1 MATTNNNQIAVR
13 MYQKQFM
20 QLMQTVFQAQSAF
33 SPAFGELQAHDGV
46 QNKDIAF
53 YVKTNDLAVVI
64 GEYSTDEN
72 TAFGSG
78 TGNSSR
84 FGERKEIIYA
94 DTDVPYTFE
103 WAIHE
108 GLDRYTVNT
117 DLDAAVADRLNLQ
130 AQAKTRFFNVKLG
143 KALVEAA
150 SEDLGSDLSTG
161 DKINAAFETVV
172 QKFTDLEIVVP
183 ARAYVTA
190 DIYNAI
196 IDYDKVTNFKGSK
209 VNIDENGILSFRGIT
224 VNKTPARYMDGKQII
239 FAPDNIGH
247 AFIGIVTTRT
257 IESEDFDGVALQG
270 AGKGGTFILDDNKAA
285 IFTAGATE
293 VTGITLSQ
301 KTASIKVGA
310 TKQVTVSAEP
320 ATASNAS
327 SVVSAAIFA
336 SSDTNVATVATDGTI
351 TGVAAGTATITA
363 TSGDFTATVAVTV
376 TEA

>member
-1 MATTNNNQIAVR
+1 MTTNNNDLPVR
-13 MYQKQFM
+13 TYQKQFA
-20 QLMQTVFQAQSAF
+20 QLLQTVFQAQSVFTPTFGNLQVLDGIQNNATAF
-33 SPAFGELQAHDGV
+33 S
-46 QNKDIAF
+46 
-53 YVKTNDLAVVI
+53 VKTNDVPVVV
-64 GEYSTDEN
+64 GEYSTDAD

-78 TGNSSR
+78 TSNSNR
-84 FGERKEIIYA
+84 FGERQEIIYK
-94 DTDVPYTFE
+94 DTDVPYSFV
-103 WAIHE
+103 WALHE
-108 GLDRYTVNT
+108 GLDRYTVNN
-117 DLDAAVADRLNLQ
+117 DLNAAVADRLNLQ
-130 AQAKTRFFNVKLG
+130 AQAKTRLFNIKLG
-143 KALVEAA
+143 AALVAA
-150 SEDLGSDLSTG
+150 ATDLGSDLSTG
-161 DKINAAFETVV
+161 DKINAVFEEVV
-172 QKFTDLEIVVP
+172 EKYTNLEIIVP

-196 IDYDKVTNFKGSK
+196 IDYDKVSNVKGSK

-224 VNKTPARYMDGKQII
+224 VNKTPSRYMNGKQII
-239 FAPDNIGH
+239 FAPDNIGR
-247 AFIGIVTTRT
+247 AFTGIVTTRT

-293 VTGITLSQ
+293 ATGITLSQ

-320 ATASNAS
+320 ATAANAS
-327 SVVSAAIFA
+327 SVVSATTFA
-336 SSDTNVATVATDGTI
+336 SSDEAVATVAADGTI